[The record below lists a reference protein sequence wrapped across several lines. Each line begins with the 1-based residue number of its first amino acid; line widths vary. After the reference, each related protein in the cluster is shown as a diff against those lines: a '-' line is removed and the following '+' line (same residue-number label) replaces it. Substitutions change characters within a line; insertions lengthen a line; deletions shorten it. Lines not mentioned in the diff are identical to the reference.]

1 MKIFTQQEIKAIEAA
16 TLNDG
21 VTVLDLI
28 ERAGVAVAQIIMQRY
43 GQDRQYVFFAGPG
56 KNGADALSAAR
67 ILWENGYDITVTLF
81 NIHGSPICDECRTMK
96 QRLLSANFPSDRLT
110 EVVKTFKMPQLTP
123 RHIVVDGLF
132 GRGQNRP
139 LEGGFCTLAETIN
152 DSKATVIAIDIP
164 SGMSIDWNPR
174 AVSRHIIH
182 ASLTIAIQ
190 FPHLAFFLPSVSDL
204 CGEWVTVDI
213 GLSRQAM
220 SKVPVRYYLVEKT
233 DVARTLR
240 PRSQSSSK
248 KDFGSAMLYAGSYG
262 MMGAAV
268 LAARGALRAGVGKL
282 TVSSPLCGYNI
293 LQSSVPEALYQYVK
307 NDGIID
313 EIKPSH
319 HYNSIAIGPGIGTD
333 DATIAALEK
342 FLATTSSPVILD
354 ADALN
359 CIALKPAMLQ
369 TIPVLSIL
377 TPHAGEF
384 DRLFGPQ
391 PNSEARLTK
400 AIEIA
405 GYYNVLIILKGR
417 YTAIIRPDGKIYFN
431 SSGTPAMATA
441 GSGDVLTGILAALIA
456 QNYPPEIASLTGVYI
471 HGLAGEIAER
481 IEGTYG
487 VTATDIANATG
498 KAIKEIMTNEA

>member
-1 MKIFTQQEIKAIEAA
+1 MKIFTKQEIQAIESA
-16 TLNDG
+16 TIQEG
-21 VTVLDLI
+21 VSAIDLI
-28 ERAGVAVAQIIMQRY
+28 ERAGEAVARTVMQRY
-43 GQDRQYVFFAGPG
+43 DKDKRFVVFAGPG
-56 KNGADALSAAR
+56 KNGADALCAAR
-67 ILWENGYDITVTLF
+67 VLWLNGFDVDVTLF
-81 NIHGSPICDECRTMK
+81 NIHGNRLADECKILK
-96 QRLLSANFPSDRLT
+96 QRLLDAGYPSQRLV
-110 EVVKTFKMPQLTP
+110 EVIKTFKMPSLTQ
-123 RHIVVDGLF
+123 RHIVIDGLF

-152 DSKATVIAIDIP
+152 ESHATVVAIDIP
-164 SGMSIDWNPR
+164 SGMSIDWNPQ
-174 AVSRHIIH
+174 AVARHIIH

-204 CGEWVTVDI
+204 CGQWITVDI

-220 SKVPVRYYLVEKT
+220 SKVPARYYLVEKS

-240 PRSQSSSK
+240 QRRQSSSK
-248 KDFGSAMLYAGSYG
+248 KDYGSAIIYAGRYG

-268 LAARGALRAGVGKL
+268 MAARGALRAGVGKL

-307 NDGIID
+307 NDGIIN
-313 EIKPSH
+313 EIRPIH
-319 HYNSIAIGPGIGTD
+319 HYDSVAIGPGIGTD
-333 DATIAALEK
+333 DATIAALEN
-342 FLATTSSPVILD
+342 FLASTSSPVILD

-359 CIALKPAMLQ
+359 CIAQKPAMLQ
-369 TIPVLSIL
+369 TIPILSIL

-391 PNSEARLTK
+391 SNSETRLAK
-400 AIEIA
+400 AIEMA
-405 GYYNVLIILKGR
+405 SYYNVLIILKGR
-417 YTAIIRPDGKIYFN
+417 YTAVVRPDGKIYFN

-456 QNYPPEIASLTGVYI
+456 QDYQPEIASLTGVFI

-481 IEGTYG
+481 THGSYG
-487 VTATDIANATG
+487 VIATDIADATG
-498 KAIKEIMTNEA
+498 KAIKEIMNNEP

>member
-16 TLNDG
+16 TIQEG
-21 VTVLDLI
+21 VSTLDLI
-28 ERAGVAVAQIIMQRY
+28 ERAGAAIAGIIMQRY
-43 GQDRQYVFFAGPG
+43 GKDRNFVFFAGPG
-56 KNGADALSAAR
+56 KNGADALCTAR
-67 ILWENGYDITVTLF
+67 ILWENGYDADVTLF
-81 NIHGSPICDECRTMK
+81 NIHGNRLCDECRTQQ
-96 QRLLSANFPSDRLT
+96 QRLLAANFPANRIT

-123 RHIVVDGLF
+123 KHIVVDGLF

-139 LEGGFCTLAETIN
+139 LEGGFRTLAETIN
-152 DSKATVIAIDIP
+152 ESHATVISIDIP

-174 AVSRHIIH
+174 AVSRDIIH

-190 FPHLAFFLPSVSDL
+190 FPHLAFFLPSVSEL
-204 CGEWVTVDI
+204 CGEWITVDI
-213 GLSRQAM
+213 GLSRQAI
-220 SKVPVRYYLVEKT
+220 SKIPVRYYLVEKS

-248 KDFGSAMLYAGSYG
+248 KDFGSGIIYAGRYG

-268 LAARGALRAGVGKL
+268 MAARGALKAGVGKL

-293 LQSSVPEALYQYVK
+293 LQSSVPEALYQYIK
-307 NDGIID
+307 SDAIIN
-313 EIKPSH
+313 EIKPLH
-319 HYNSIAIGPGIGTD
+319 HYDSIAIGPGIGTD
-333 DATIAALEK
+333 DATIAALED
-342 FLATTSSPVILD
+342 FLAATSSPVILD

-369 TIPVLSIL
+369 TIPILSIL

-391 PNSEARLTK
+391 PNSETCLAK
-400 AIEIA
+400 AIEMA
-405 GYYNVLIILKGR
+405 SYYNVLIILKGR
-417 YTAIIRPDGKIYFN
+417 YTAVVRPDGKIYFN

-456 QNYPPEIASLTGVYI
+456 QGYPPEIASLTGVYI

-481 IEGTYG
+481 SEGSYG
-487 VTATDIANATG
+487 VTASDIANATG